1 MKILEERGYKYQKHI
16 STGGEGEIH
25 LIKSVDKMF
34 IAKIFPKMSD
44 EAFHLLENI
53 GRLDIP
59 NIPKIHEIFNYED
72 KTILIRDFVEGNTL
86 YDEIRKNGYL
96 TLKRSKEIILK
107 ICDALKALHNIKPN
121 PVIYRDLKP
130 ENVIVTPDGDIRLID
145 FGIARYHKQEATRD
159 TVLAGTLGYTA
170 PEVMAGMQSDE
181 RSDVY
186 SVGLLF
192 YEMLTGKNVTE
203 PPYQIR
209 PVAETD
215 VLLPPWIDGVIQK
228 ATDMQQVNRYRNIA
242 DFVYALENPGKTK
255 LKKKRWMI
263 IAVIAAA
270 VTALLA
276 GVAVYFDIIGAQPKD
291 YEMILGLDFDNEKD
305 ILWVL
310 GQEKPDERVFIR
322 DGQLHLMS
330 GGCNIGYN
338 PSPGMIVHYRAS
350 MPQYGAL
357 GMSYY
362 RVNANITFECV
373 YCYNHN
379 QPCDSSQNITF
390 DGLTFQNA
398 GQLVDV
404 VFYVAPD
411 ESVVY
416 VIAADE
422 ETGRICY
429 TAQQIPDKLKNNTMY
444 IGINHFD
451 DKGSVIVE
459 SFYVAEG
466 SLQAYLSDHLK
477 SYKQHQKRVDA
488 LLEQDVADLP
498 MITFRPMNES

>member
-34 IAKIFPKMSD
+34 IAKVFPKMSND
-44 EAFHLLENI
+44 AFHLLEDI
-53 GRLDIP
+53 GKLDIP
-59 NIPKIHEIFNYED
+59 NTPKIHEIFNYED

-121 PVIYRDLKP
+121 PVIHRDLKP
-130 ENVIVTPDGDIRLID
+130 ENVIVMPDGDIRLID
-145 FGIARYHKQEATRD
+145 FGIARYHKQGATRD
-159 TVLAGTLGYTA
+159 TVIAGTMGYTA

-186 SVGLLF
+186 AVGLLF

-215 VLLPPWIDGVIQK
+215 ALLPPWIDGVIQK
-228 ATDMQQVNRYRNIA
+228 ATEMQQVNRYRNIV
-242 DFVYALENPGKTK
+242 DFVYALDNPGKIK
-255 LKKKRWMI
+255 PKKRRWMI
-263 IAVIAAA
+263 IAVVAAA

-276 GVAVYFDIIGAQPKD
+276 GGAMYFDIVGAQPND
-291 YEMILGLDFDNEKD
+291 YEMILELDFDSEED
-305 ILWVL
+305 ILWIL
-310 GQEKPDERVFIR
+310 GQQVPDERIFIR
-322 DGQLHLMS
+322 DGQLHIMS
-330 GGCNIGYN
+330 GGCNIDYN

-362 RVNANITFECV
+362 RMNANVTFECL
-373 YCYNHN
+373 YCFKHE
-379 QPCDSSQNITF
+379 QPCDSTRDITL

-398 GQLVDV
+398 GQFVDI
-404 VFYVAPD
+404 VFYVKLD
-411 ESVVY
+411 ESAVY
-416 VIAADE
+416 AVAADE
-422 ETGRICY
+422 ESGRICY
-429 TAQQIPDKLKNNTMY
+429 TAWQIPERLKNTTMY
-444 IGINHFD
+444 MAIDHFD

-459 SFYVAEG
+459 SLYVAEG

-498 MITFRPMNES
+498 MITFQPMNAS